1 MIFSASKA
9 EIRWHSDAAGNRRVI
24 DAIGSS
30 AEKGTEVTTTHG
42 RTADIRIR
50 PGEIKDAEA
59 MHGAI
64 QAMGRGL
71 DMAGKVT
78 CTVED
83 FSRFGFGPAAAF
95 GSLIAEVD
103 REFAGLCLFFPIFST
118 WRGRPGVFV
127 QDLYVG
133 DRFRGL
139 GIGERLLREVASWSR
154 ARGGDYLRLEVD
166 VENEPAQRLYQRL
179 GITWQ
184 TKDRAHAAYG
194 EAFVA
199 LTEGLKA

>member
-1 MIFSASKA
+1 M
-9 EIRWHSDAAGNRRVI
+9 
-24 DAIGSS
+24 AIGSS
-30 AEKGTEVTTTHG
+30 AAKGTEVTTTD
-42 RTADIRIR
+42 RKNADIRIR
-50 PGEIKDAEA
+50 PGEINDVEA
-59 MHGAI
+59 IHGAI

-78 CTVED
+78 GTVD
-83 FSRFGFGPAAAF
+83 DYSRFGFRPDAAF

-103 REFAGLCLFFPIFST
+103 QEFAGLCLFFPIFST

-127 QDLYVG
+127 QDLYVD

-139 GIGERLLREVASWSR
+139 GIGERLLREVASWSK

-166 VENEPAQRLYQRL
+166 VDNVAAQRLYERL

-194 EAFVA
+194 ETFVA
-199 LTEGLKA
+199 LVEGLKV

>member
-1 MIFSASKA
+1 MI
-9 EIRWHSDAAGNRRVI
+9 
-24 DAIGSS
+24 
-30 AEKGTEVTTTHG
+30 VTTTQSL
-42 RTADIRIR
+42 TADIRIR
-50 PGEIKDAEA
+50 TGEIGDAETIHA
-59 MHGAI
+59 AI
-64 QAMGRGL
+64 RAMGRGL

-78 CTVED
+78 CTAD
-83 FSRFGFGPAAAF
+83 DYRRFGFGPDAAF

-103 REFAGLCLFFPIFST
+103 GGFAGLCLFFPIFST

-127 QDLYVG
+127 QDLYVD

-139 GIGERLLREVASWSR
+139 GIGERLLRKVAAWSK

-166 VENEPAQRLYQRL
+166 VENMAAQRLYERL

-194 EAFVA
+194 DAFVA
-199 LTEGLKA
+199 LAGK

>member
-1 MIFSASKA
+1 M
-9 EIRWHSDAAGNRRVI
+9 
-24 DAIGSS
+24 
-30 AEKGTEVTTTHG
+30 TTTQSL
-42 RTADIRIR
+42 TTDIRIR
-50 PGEIKDAEA
+50 TGEIGDADTI
-59 MHGAI
+59 HRAI
-64 QAMGRGL
+64 LAMGRGL

-78 CTVED
+78 CTAED
-83 FSRFGFGPAAAF
+83 YRRFGFGHDAAF

-103 REFAGLCLFFPIFST
+103 GVFAGLCLFFPIFST

-127 QDLYVG
+127 QDLYVD

-139 GIGERLLREVASWSR
+139 GIAEGLLREVAAWSK

-166 VENEPAQRLYQRL
+166 VENVAAQRLYERL

-194 EAFVA
+194 EAFAA
-199 LTEGLKA
+199 LAGK

>member
-1 MIFSASKA
+1 MIFLASKA

-78 CTVED
+78 CTVD
-83 FSRFGFGPAAAF
+83 DYRRFGFGPDAGF
-95 GSLIAEVD
+95 GSLIAEVEG
-103 REFAGLCLFFPIFST
+103 EFAGLCLFFPIFST

>member
-1 MIFSASKA
+1 MP
-9 EIRWHSDAAGNRRVI
+9 
-24 DAIGSS
+24 IGSS

-42 RTADIRIR
+42 KTADIRIR
-50 PGEIKDAEA
+50 PGEVEDAEA

-71 DMAGKVT
+71 DMVGKVT

-83 FSRFGFGPAAAF
+83 FSRFGFGAAAAF

-139 GIGERLLREVASWSR
+139 GIASACCAKWPRGRGRGAGTTCGWKSMWRTSR
-154 ARGGDYLRLEVD
+154 RSAFTSGSALPGRRKTALMPPMARPLWLSPRD
-166 VENEPAQRLYQRL
+166 
-179 GITWQ
+179 
-184 TKDRAHAAYG
+184 
-194 EAFVA
+194 
-199 LTEGLKA
+199 